1 MLKFIIYFIVLS
13 FVLWL
18 FSAFF
23 LKSVP
28 LWLILFPSFI
38 KTIIRVR
45 LLILFRWLPDD
56 LFARIVPHLLIPLF
70 LQTFL
75 LQILLY
81 RFIGDR
87 WNRVLCKIIGE
98 IKIYMGYV
106 LAWGRGGRGNRNLG
120 LMYKP
125 RLLSNYCCL
134 SLLRLIFFFM
144 LRALR
149 ILSFKLRLNILA
161 WSTNRICA
169 SDLLCLRL
177 LRVQSSLH
185 FKFVLNW
192 CLLILFTVLLF
203 L

>member
-1 MLKFIIYFIVLS
+1 MLKFIIYFIVFS

-23 LKSVP
+23 LKSVT

-45 LLILFRWLPDD
+45 LLILFRWLSDD

-70 LQTFL
+70 LQTFF

-98 IKIYMGYV
+98 IKIYVGYV
-106 LAWGRGGRGNRNLG
+106 LAWGRGGRGNR
-120 LMYKP
+120 KP

-161 WSTNRICA
+161 WSTNRISA